1 MHCFGLQHFPRFV
14 VDNFDFAVR
23 DGDDV
28 EVFDDD
34 TKETF
39 QCKFRTSIGPTGYV
53 LRYLTRGW
61 YQYVRSKELSPGDH
75 IVFGVENPVEN
86 LVLTVVRG

>member
-1 MHCFGLQHFPRFV
+1 LQHFPRFV

-61 YQYVRSKELSPGDH
+61 
-75 IVFGVENPVEN
+75 
-86 LVLTVVRG
+86 